1 MQNDNTDSKNIVKI
15 FLDDESLPFA
25 EIETPIK
32 ILFDTTKIPD
42 GNHKL
47 KLVASSSG
55 GKEGLKIIPFEVRNG
70 PSISVIGIKENQ
82 VVEDQLPIIINAYGS
97 ERKEIFVVR
106 GSENPKGIPIW
117 IWVTLILFIGWALHY
132 LYLYWTGDNYNS
144 FF

>member
-1 MQNDNTDSKNIVKI
+1 MENPDSKNIVKI
-15 FLDDESLPFA
+15 FLDNESLPFA
-25 EIETPIK
+25 EVETPTK

-42 GNHKL
+42 GKHTL
-47 KLVASSSG
+47 RLVASSSG
-55 GKEGLKIIPFEVRNG
+55 NREGIKIIPFEVRNG

-82 VVEDQLPIIINAYGS
+82 VVESQLPITINAYGS

-117 IWVTLILFIGWALHY
+117 IWVVLILFVGWGLHY
-132 LYLYWTGDNYNS
+132 LFLYWTKDNYNS

>member
-1 MQNDNTDSKNIVKI
+1 MENNQSKDIVKI
-15 FLDDESLPFA
+15 FLNDEPSPFA
-25 EIETPIK
+25 ELETPSK

-42 GNHKL
+42 GKHTL

-55 GKEGLKIIPFEVRNG
+55 GKEGIKIIPFEVRNG

-82 VVEDQLPIIINAYGS
+82 VIENQLPLVINAYGS
-97 ERKEIFVVR
+97 ERKEIFLVR

-117 IWVTLILFIGWALHY
+117 VWVALILFVGWALHY
-132 LYLYWTGDNYNS
+132 LFLYWTGQHYNS

>member
-1 MQNDNTDSKNIVKI
+1 MENTDSKNILKI
-15 FLDDESLPFA
+15 FLDDEPLPFA
-25 EIETPIK
+25 ELETPAK

-42 GNHKL
+42 GKHSL

-55 GKEGLKIIPFEVRNG
+55 RREGVKIIPFEIRNG

-82 VVEDQLPIIINAYGS
+82 VVEDQLPITINAYGS
-97 ERKEIFVVR
+97 ERKEMFIVR

-117 IWVTLILFIGWALHY
+117 IWVTIILFIGWGLHY
-132 LYLYWTGDNYNS
+132 LFLYWAKDNYNS

>member
-1 MQNDNTDSKNIVKI
+1 MENTDSKNIVKI
-15 FLDDESLPFA
+15 FLDDEPLPFA
-25 EIETPIK
+25 ELETPTK

-42 GNHKL
+42 GKHTL

-55 GKEGLKIIPFEVRNG
+55 RREGIKIIPFEVRNG

-82 VVEDQLPIIINAYGS
+82 VVEDQLPVTINAYGS

-106 GSENPKGIPIW
+106 GSENPKGIPVW
-117 IWVTLILFIGWALHY
+117 IWVIIILFIGWGLHY
-132 LYLYWTGDNYNS
+132 LFLYWAKANYNS